1 MSAYVFVVSLEMIRL
16 KRVVLMEN
24 SANWWD
30 VEELVKVLRD

>member
-24 SANWWD
+24 SPNWWD